1 MPQGLTESNREA
13 LAIRWRRILTLGL
26 IDFFNGTNEFG
37 KHIIKELVD
46 MREAVIRAFAKSLGI
61 SLYSGNQQRKFNDI
75 LNDIYN
81 HQNVPDE
88 TKSKLREI
96 NEFFISP
103 EFSFQQISYSLKDLR
118 NEETHYLNISD
129 IPKETVIRVWRK
141 FYELVYV
148 IDPDFFEYAEKSLEV
163 RDFYHLQ
170 DFFKVVVVD
179 GNDER
184 ISGRSINL
192 EKVKEERILNNRGR
206 IKERRQRNVWETIE
220 FIKSG
225 KYLES

>member
-1 MPQGLTESNREA
+1 MPLPESDREA
-13 LAIRWRRILTLGL
+13 LAIRWRRLLILGL
-26 IDFFNGTNEFG
+26 LDFFNGANDFG
-37 KHIIKELVD
+37 KLIIKELVD
-46 MREAVIRAFAKSLGI
+46 MREAVIKAFAKSLGI
-61 SLYSGNQQRKFNDI
+61 SLHSGNRWKRFNDI

-81 HQNVPDE
+81 HQDVSDE
-88 TKSKLREI
+88 TKSNLKEI

-129 IPKETVIRVWRK
+129 IPKETIIRVWRK

-148 IDPDFFEYAEKSLEV
+148 IDPDFFEYVKNRPEI

-170 DFFKVVVVD
+170 DFFKVVVVE

-184 ISGRSINL
+184 ISGRSIDL
-192 EKVKEERILNNRGR
+192 EKVKEERILDKRGR
-206 IKERRQRNVWETIE
+206 IKKRRQRNVCEMIE